1 MLSPDGH
8 PEPLCWPRRTA
19 REAWAARPIEGFVE
33 SIPGRFRGRR
43 WTAFTSG
50 KLLQFTL
57 FADQKLL
64 RL

>member
-1 MLSPDGH
+1 MLAASN
-8 PEPLCWPRRTA
+8 RA
-19 REAWAARPIEGFVE
+19 RGLAARPIEGFVE